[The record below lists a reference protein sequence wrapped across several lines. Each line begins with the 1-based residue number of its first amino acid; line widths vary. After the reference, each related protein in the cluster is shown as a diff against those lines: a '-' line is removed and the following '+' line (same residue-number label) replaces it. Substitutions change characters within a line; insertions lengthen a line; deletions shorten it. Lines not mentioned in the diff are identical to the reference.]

1 MTISV
6 VLPAAG
12 FGSRMKQDLPKA
24 LTEFESSTFLKWQ
37 IDKFK
42 NIAKEIFVIVSVK
55 DVSTFEEYRK
65 SNNLDFTIV
74 IQKRENGSY
83 FAIDSVIDVITTEFL
98 IICWVDQVGMS
109 KSLVLETINKID
121 IFNSDGI
128 VPLLYL
134 NKPYVKANLSES
146 GTLIGWEYRR

>member
-12 FGSRMKQDLPKA
+12 LGSRMKQDLPKA

-55 DVSTFEEYRK
+55 DVSKFEE
-65 SNNLDFTIV
+65 
-74 IQKRENGSY
+74 
-83 FAIDSVIDVITTEFL
+83 
-98 IICWVDQVGMS
+98 
-109 KSLVLETINKID
+109 
-121 IFNSDGI
+121 
-128 VPLLYL
+128 
-134 NKPYVKANLSES
+134 
-146 GTLIGWEYRR
+146 